1 MVVHKNVRSTVEK
14 PKMYHDEY
22 HVYVVKGQHKVEENI
37 GEENEFIGYEVA
49 EELQYDKDEFIDELA
64 AGNISLDT
72 RATALEDMIL
82 ELSEAVYA

>member
-22 HVYVVKGQHKVEENI
+22 HVYVVKGQRKVEENV

-49 EELQYDKDEFIDELA
+49 EEIQYDKDEYIDKLA
-64 AGNISLDT
+64 AGNVM
-72 RATALEDMIL
+72 LEDMIL
-82 ELSEAVYA
+82 ELSEIVYA